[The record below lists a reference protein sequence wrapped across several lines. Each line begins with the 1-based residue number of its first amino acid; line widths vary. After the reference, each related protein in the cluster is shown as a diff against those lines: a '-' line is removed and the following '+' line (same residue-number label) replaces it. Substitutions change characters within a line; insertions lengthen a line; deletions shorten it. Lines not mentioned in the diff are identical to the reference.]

1 MALAER
7 QMNFLHDKMI
17 LVDGKVTFDDGF
29 QTEEQRKNS
38 FASIRFHAL
47 SENADGDGV
56 DRKLTRATPTTLN

>member
-47 SENADGDGV
+47 SENADGD
-56 DRKLTRATPTTLN
+56 RKLTRATSTTLN